1 MHSSDRSNRPLSE
14 AEKARRAAQSERD
27 KGRQELLTRND
38 IQNEY
43 RFSKRWLELA
53 ALNGNGPPMV
63 KISSR
68 MVRYQRGAWEDWLAA
83 RTVGNTSEQFQ
94 AA

>member
-1 MHSSDRSNRPLSE
+1 MHTSNRSNRPLSE
-14 AEKARRAAQSERD
+14 AELIRRDTQSEND
-27 KGRQELLTRND
+27 KRRQELLTRDD
-38 IQNEY
+38 IQTDY

-53 ALNGNGPPMV
+53 ALSGNGPPMI

-68 MVRYQRGAWEDWLAA
+68 MVRYQRGVFEDWLAA
-83 RTVGNTSEQFQ
+83 RTVSSTSTPLE